1 MKNLRFIDG
10 IGTISW
16 CFTVKDSAA
25 CLIKAEELYG
35 PAVRCVDHLDG
46 LSIEIGNVGFNLSKS
61 NTEPLVQLT
70 VETRGDADLPAA
82 ETKEFMCFIEDLST

>member
-1 MKNLRFIDG
+1 MALAP
-10 IGTISW
+10 ISW

-25 CLIKAEELYG
+25 CLMKAEELYG

-46 LSIEIGNVGFNLSKS
+46 LIIEIENLRFNLSKS

-70 VETRGDADLPAA
+70 VETCGDADLPAA
-82 ETKEFMCFIEDLST
+82 KTKELMCFIENLST